1 MAVLTLWEENNPC
14 VGSNR
19 FLSRS
24 LWFTNIELRYRF
36 LETKLGKQRLAFG
49 LAPFVDA
56 GTVRDRWQDLNF
68 NNIKFSYGAGLRIAW
83 NQSTILSWKVKE
95 DSLFYFGIGQAF

>member
-1 MAVLTLWEENNPC
+1 
-14 VGSNR
+14 
-19 FLSRS
+19 LSRS

-36 LETKLGKQRLAFG
+36 LETKLGKQRIWIST
-49 LAPFVDA
+49 FVDA

-83 NQSTILSWKVKE
+83 NQSTILSLIME
-95 DSLFYFGIGQAF
+95 SQRG

>member
-1 MAVLTLWEENNPC
+1 
-14 VGSNR
+14 
-19 FLSRS
+19 LSRS

-36 LETKLGKQRLAFG
+36 LETKLGKQRFAVG

-68 NNIKFSYGAGLRIAW
+68 NNIKFSYGAGLRIAEP
-83 NQSTILSWKVKE
+83 STILSLIMEVKE

>member
-1 MAVLTLWEENNPC
+1 
-14 VGSNR
+14 
-19 FLSRS
+19 LSRS

-36 LETKLGKQRLAFG
+36 LETKLGKQRFAFG

-68 NNIKFSYGAGLRIAW
+68 NNIKFSYGAGLQLRGT
-83 NQSTILSWKVKE
+83 NLQ
-95 DSLFYFGIGQAF
+95 FYLLIMESQRG